1 MSLSTTLCALQ
12 GLLARFASQA
22 GLWQRAV
29 KSMAELDALMSL
41 AFAAQF
47 GGDGAPMCRPTFVEP
62 QSPGPEGSTGHVSTS
77 AVHLAQD
84 SASVF
89 FLRICSFTEFASTA
103 FWILALSWPSR
114 LPVIPCIISCVMG
127 FSAR

>member
-1 MSLSTTLCALQ
+1 MCSLQ

-62 QSPGPEGSTGHVSTS
+62 QSPSPDGSTGHVSSS
-77 AVHLAQD
+77 ALHFTQEP
-84 SASVF
+84 SIVF
-89 FLRICSFTEFASTA
+89 
-103 FWILALSWPSR
+103 SWR
-114 LPVIPCIISCVMG
+114 VCLLTC
-127 FSAR
+127 